1 MAVTFSKVTS
11 KQAETQLLTALKE
24 ALAKQNRVL
33 WIVSGGSS
41 IPLAVSTMSGI
52 SEADSAKLAIMLSD
66 ERFGPIGH
74 PDSNLQQLY
83 KAGFEPKQATV
94 VPVLRP
100 GSPLAQTTEL
110 YGHAV
115 ETAFAAADYI
125 VAQLGIGPDGHIAGI
140 LPGSLAIKPT
150 KKWAVA
156 YETPEYTRITMTPF
170 ALQQVSAVFA
180 PVFGSAKKIP
190 LENLRDKQL
199 PISKQPAQLL
209 KKIDNVTI
217 LNDQIGASS

>member
-1 MAVTFSKVTS
+1 MAVQFLQVTTDE
-11 KQAETQLLTALKE
+11 AEAKILSALQTALKKY
-24 ALAKQNRVL
+24 ARVL

-41 IPLAVSTMSGI
+41 IPMVSAIMQRI
-52 SEADSAKLAIMLSD
+52 SEVDSAKLAIMLSD

-83 KAGFEPKQATV
+83 AAEFEPQQATV
-94 VPVLRP
+94 VPVLLP
-100 GSPLAQTTEL
+100 GVPLDQTNRI
-110 YGHAV
+110 YGEAV
-115 ETAFAAADYI
+115 ETAFKAADYI

-140 LPGSLAIKPT
+140 LPGSLATKPT
-150 KKWAVA
+150 KKWTVA

-180 PVFGSAKKIP
+180 PVFGNAKKTP

-199 PISKQPAQLL
+199 PLSKQPAQLL
-209 KKIDNVTI
+209 KEIDNVTI
-217 LNDQIGASS
+217 LNDQIGAS